1 MFVSFCWAVA
11 NLSKGFSFLCR
22 DDATEMTYSF
32 YPDFILD
39 CEKGCTFAAELKK
52 ASYPYSQ
59 K

>member
-11 NLSKGFSFLCR
+11 NLSKGFSFSCR

-32 YPDFILD
+32 YLDFISD

-52 ASYPYSQ
+52 ASYV
-59 K
+59 